1 MVMESTCILCLVHV
15 NVSDG
20 RLTQSI
26 DLPSFAFTLQV
37 LPPGDEKNTQDFRKR
52 SRGASGF
59 VKKKG
64 GRGGERS
71 IIRIPLLQVHDAI
84 CSHQTHFKCDR
95 SSLSSPVFSALRS
108 SLEYLHTTP
117 EGRSCLHILLQAI
130 YVVLE
135 NKLQG
140 QRGDSRREQET

>member
-1 MVMESTCILCLVHV
+1 MVMESTCILWLVHV
-15 NVSDG
+15 NASDG

-26 DLPSFAFTLQV
+26 DLPTFAFTLQV
-37 LPPGDEKNTQDFRKR
+37 LSPGDEKNIQDLRKR
-52 SRGASGF
+52 SRGAPGF
-59 VKKKG
+59 VK
-64 GRGGERS
+64 RGEKRS
-71 IIRIPLLQVHDAI
+71 IIRIPLLQVHDTI
-84 CSHQTHFKCDR
+84 CSHQTHFKCER

-108 SLEYLHTTP
+108 SLEYLRTTP

-140 QRGDSRREQET
+140 QRGESRREQES